1 MTTEYGPRDRL
12 AAELSCNAARLDHEP
27 VTASSLTYGD
37 LRAMNAV
44 LYASAH
50 KLSDLLREYEPIHQ
64 PDDGSTEFEI
74 TVEDARKVAWAV
86 LGSSTDQAAIFAR
99 LAQAD
104 GALGRAITTM
114 VHATDASTASILG
127 GASE

>member
-27 VTASSLTYGD
+27 VTDSSLTYGD
-37 LRAMNAV
+37 LRAINAV

-74 TVEDARKVAWAV
+74 TVDDARKIAWA
-86 LGSSTDQAAIFAR
+86 LIGSTTDRAEIFAR
-99 LAQAD
+99 LAAMEQA
-104 GALGRAITTM
+104 
-114 VHATDASTASILG
+114 S
-127 GASE
+127 